1 MPSRLVRLVR
11 AGRIHWF
18 PTTLVRSRCHG
29 PSHANFPRADA
40 VRRRSG
46 LRLVRTLLRRSFVSP
61 SITLTPFYPSQFRA
75 RSLSHSG
82 LAFLLFLRANAAN
95 FPSRSFT
102 TSELVRSFSI
112 SIVRPSFPSLAEL
125 PPLRTVPHPLPWL
138 DTPPRLSP
146 LDRYVVRSP
155 APTAKRPSERPPR
168 A

>member
-61 SITLTPFYPSQFRA
+61 SITLTPFYPSQLRA

-82 LAFLLFLRANAAN
+82 C
-95 FPSRSFT
+95 
-102 TSELVRSFSI
+102 RSFSF
-112 SIVRPSFPSLAEL
+112 SAQTQPTFRLVPSPPPNSFVLSPSPSFVRPSLRWQNYPLFERYLIPFRGWILPLGSPPS
-125 PPLRTVPHPLPWL
+125 TG
-138 DTPPRLSP
+138 T
-146 LDRYVVRSP
+146 
-155 APTAKRPSERPPR
+155 
-168 A
+168 